1 MKIYRLHYPH
11 DQQELNLEPSA
22 VAVGFFDV
30 LHRGHEDVIGRMED
44 IAEAEGLKKAV
55 MTFDPHPSVVL
66 SPKKQRTPYLTP
78 LDIKLEMLEEG
89 GDLEVSGFITSYDV
103 TPTAVT
109 SQEIA
114 AQNRLTVTVK
124 IIFKNNKHEEEDFEK
139 SFAAY
144 QDYDSNL
151 SLDAVEAQLVDEIVE
166 ILVEDIFN
174 ATVAN
179 W

>member
-1 MKIYRLHYPH
+1 MNRRNCLVLAMAAILLAACGIYKFNDTSIAPDVHTISVYNIENRAMKVNPTLSNTLTVALQDQYR
-11 DQQELNLEPSA
+11 
-22 VAVGFFDV
+22 
-30 LHRGHEDVIGRMED
+30 
-44 IAEAEGLKKAV
+44 K
-55 MTFDPHPSVVL
+55 
-66 SPKKQRTPYLTP
+66 LT
-78 LDIKLEMLEEG
+78 KLEMLEEG
-89 GDLEVSGFITSYDV
+89 GDLEESGFITSYEV

-124 IIFKNNKHEEEDFEK
+124 ITFRNNKHEEENFDK

>member
-1 MKIYRLHYPH
+1 MKKSTHILIAMVAGILAACGIYKFNDTSIAPDVHSISVYNIENRAMKVNPTLSNTLTVALQ
-11 DQQELNLEPSA
+11 DQY
-22 VAVGFFDV
+22 
-30 LHRGHEDVIGRMED
+30 R
-44 IAEAEGLKKAV
+44 K
-55 MTFDPHPSVVL
+55 
-66 SPKKQRTPYLTP
+66 LTN
-78 LDIKLEMLEEG
+78 LEMLEEG
-89 GDLEVSGFITSYDV
+89 GDLEVSGYITSYDV

-124 IIFKNNKHEEEDFEK
+124 IKFRNNKHEEEDFEK

-166 ILVEDIFN
+166 ILVEDIFYLYRH
-174 ATVAN
+174 
-179 W
+179 

>member
-1 MKIYRLHYPH
+1 MKKSTLILIAMVAGMLAACGIYKFNDTSIAPDVHSISVYNIENRAMKVNPTLSNTLTVALQ
-11 DQQELNLEPSA
+11 DQY
-22 VAVGFFDV
+22 
-30 LHRGHEDVIGRMED
+30 R
-44 IAEAEGLKKAV
+44 K
-55 MTFDPHPSVVL
+55 
-66 SPKKQRTPYLTP
+66 LT
-78 LDIKLEMLEEG
+78 KLEMLEEG
-89 GDLEVSGFITSYDV
+89 GDLEVSGFITSYEV

-124 IIFKNNKHEEEDFEK
+124 ITFRNNKHEEENFDK

>member
-1 MKIYRLHYPH
+1 MMKTGRSILSTIGVVAALAVTMLIVHSCGIYSFTGTSIQPDVESITINYFDYQALKV
-11 DQQELNLEPSA
+11 NPSLSNDLT
-22 VAVGFFDV
+22 VALQDKF
-30 LHRGHEDVIGRMED
+30 
-44 IAEAEGLKKAV
+44 LK
-55 MTFDPHPSVVL
+55 
-66 SPKKQRTPYLTP
+66 LT
-78 LDIKLEMLEEG
+78 KLEQVDMD
-89 GDLEVSGFITSYDV
+89 GDLEIAGAVTGYDV
-103 TPTAVT
+103 KATAIT
-109 SQEIA
+109 ANEQA

>member
-1 MKIYRLHYPH
+1 MNRMSRIHFLVVALLLPLLAACGIYKFNDTSIAPDVHTISVYNIENRAMKVNPSLSNTLTVALQDQYR
-11 DQQELNLEPSA
+11 
-22 VAVGFFDV
+22 
-30 LHRGHEDVIGRMED
+30 
-44 IAEAEGLKKAV
+44 K
-55 MTFDPHPSVVL
+55 
-66 SPKKQRTPYLTP
+66 LTN
-78 LDIKLEMLEEG
+78 LEMLEDG

-109 SQEIA
+109 SQEVA

-124 IIFKNNKHEEEDFEK
+124 ITFKNNKHEEEDFEK
-139 SFAAY
+139 SFAAF

-151 SLDAVEAQLVDEIVE
+151 SLDSVEAQLVDEIVE

>member
-1 MKIYRLHYPH
+1 MNRINIILFVIIAAVCAACGIYKFNDTSIAPDVHSISVYTIENRAMKVNPILSNTLTVALQDQYR
-11 DQQELNLEPSA
+11 
-22 VAVGFFDV
+22 
-30 LHRGHEDVIGRMED
+30 
-44 IAEAEGLKKAV
+44 K
-55 MTFDPHPSVVL
+55 
-66 SPKKQRTPYLTP
+66 LTN
-78 LDIKLEMLEEG
+78 LEMLEEG
-89 GDLEVSGFITSYDV
+89 GDLEVSGFITSYEV

-109 SQEIA
+109 SQEVA

-124 IIFKNNKHEEEDFEK
+124 IVFKNNKHEEDFEK
-139 SFAAY
+139 SFAAF

-151 SLDAVEAQLVDEIVE
+151 SLDAVEAQLVDDIVE

>member
-1 MKIYRLHYPH
+1 MIKRRFFLMAFAVVMFAACGIYKFNDTSIAPDVHSISVYTIENRAMQVNPTLSNTLTLALQ
-11 DQQELNLEPSA
+11 DQY
-22 VAVGFFDV
+22 
-30 LHRGHEDVIGRMED
+30 R
-44 IAEAEGLKKAV
+44 K
-55 MTFDPHPSVVL
+55 
-66 SPKKQRTPYLTP
+66 LT
-78 LDIKLEMLEEG
+78 KLEMFEEG
-89 GDLEVSGFITSYDV
+89 GDLEVSGYITSYDV

-114 AQNRLTVTVK
+114 AQNRLTVTVR
-124 IIFKNNKHEEEDFEK
+124 IVFKNNKHEEENFEK

>member
-1 MKIYRLHYPH
+1 MKKSTLILIAMVAGMLAACGIYKFNDTSIAPDVHSISVYNIENRAMKVNPTLSNTLTVALQ
-11 DQQELNLEPSA
+11 DQY
-22 VAVGFFDV
+22 
-30 LHRGHEDVIGRMED
+30 R
-44 IAEAEGLKKAV
+44 K
-55 MTFDPHPSVVL
+55 
-66 SPKKQRTPYLTP
+66 LT
-78 LDIKLEMLEEG
+78 KLEMLEEG

-124 IIFKNNKHEEEDFEK
+124 IKFRNNKHEEEDFEK

>member
-1 MKIYRLHYPH
+1 MKKGAFILIAFVAFVLAACGIYKFNDTSIAPDVHTISVYTIENRAMKVNPTLSNTLTVALQDQYRRL
-11 DQQELNLEPSA
+11 
-22 VAVGFFDV
+22 
-30 LHRGHEDVIGRMED
+30 
-44 IAEAEGLKKAV
+44 
-55 MTFDPHPSVVL
+55 T
-66 SPKKQRTPYLTP
+66 
-78 LDIKLEMLEEG
+78 KLEMLEEG
-89 GDLEVSGFITSYDV
+89 GDLEVSGFITSYEV

-124 IIFKNNKHEEEDFEK
+124 ITFRNNKHEEEDFEK

-151 SLDAVEAQLVDEIVE
+151 SLDSVEAQLVDEIVE